1 MPNKIK
7 LRQLHVKLGL
17 VSINTIP
24 LDFKRNYKHIMESI
38 Q

>member
-1 MPNKIK
+1 MTSKLK

-17 VSINTIP
+17 VSIITFP
-24 LDFKRNYKHIMESI
+24 LDFKKNYTNIMKSI

>member
-1 MPNKIK
+1 MPKLK

-17 VSINTIP
+17 TSINTIP
-24 LDFKRNYKHIMESI
+24 LDFKKNYMHIMQSI

>member
-1 MPNKIK
+1 MSSKLK

-17 VSINTIP
+17 VSINTVP
-24 LDFKRNYKHIMESI
+24 LDFKRNYKHIMQSI